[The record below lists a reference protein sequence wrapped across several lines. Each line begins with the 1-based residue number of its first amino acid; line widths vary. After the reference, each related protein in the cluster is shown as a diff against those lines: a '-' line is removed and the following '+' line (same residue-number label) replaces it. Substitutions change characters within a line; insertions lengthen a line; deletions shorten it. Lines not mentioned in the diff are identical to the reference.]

1 METLN
6 MKDNLLLRWWKPS
19 RVGPRRR
26 GAALLLSPNPGVQAT
41 AHNGQGW
48 GPAVA
53 DKKSDASSCGSYPAP
68 GCSASECQICHVP
81 FEFGDIMIGND
92 DGIRRGRQFCYYCA
106 AKAADMFETTDA
118 VIGHVLPVDNG
129 WEVAFAPDCT
139 TWITVR
145 RDEHDEP
152 KVGDIITVT
161 VPKAVAIHSQ
171 PNPAVRGRE
180 SPSVPCTGVVRPEI
194 KKETDNGK

>member
-1 METLN
+1 
-6 MKDNLLLRWWKPS
+6 MKSKK
-19 RVGPRRR
+19 
-26 GAALLLSPNPGVQAT
+26 AT
-41 AHNGQGW
+41 AATKRG
-48 GPAVA
+48 VE
-53 DKKSDASSCGSYPAP
+53 SAP

-118 VIGHVLPVDNG
+118 VIGHVTPVDNG

-152 KVGDIITVT
+152 KVGDFITVT

-171 PNPAVRGRE
+171 PNPTRE
-180 SPSVPCTGVVRPEI
+180 PRAAE
-194 KKETDNGK
+194 

>member
-1 METLN
+1 
-6 MKDNLLLRWWKPS
+6 MKRAKKPGTAEA
-19 RVGPRRR
+19 VGRSGR
-26 GAALLLSPNPGVQAT
+26 T
-41 AHNGQGW
+41 
-48 GPAVA
+48 
-53 DKKSDASSCGSYPAP
+53 

-118 VIGHVLPVDNG
+118 VIGRVTPVDNG

-152 KVGDIITVT
+152 KVGDFITVT
-161 VPKAVAIHSQ
+161 VPKVVAIHSQ
-171 PNPAVRGRE
+171 PNPGNEARR
-180 SPSVPCTGVVRPEI
+180 
-194 KKETDNGK
+194 K

>member
-1 METLN
+1 MDT
-6 MKDNLLLRWWKPS
+6 
-19 RVGPRRR
+19 
-26 GAALLLSPNPGVQAT
+26 T
-41 AHNGQGW
+41 
-48 GPAVA
+48 
-53 DKKSDASSCGSYPAP
+53 KSDAAACGSSPAP

-81 FEFGDIMIGND
+81 FEFGDIMIGK
-92 DGIRRGRQFCYYCA
+92 DGGRKFCYYCA

-118 VIGHVLPVDNG
+118 VIGHVTPVDNG

-152 KVGDIITVT
+152 KVGDFITVT

-171 PNPAVRGRE
+171 PNPSHHDGAAPA
-180 SPSVPCTGVVRPEI
+180 PSVDGVVGRP
-194 KKETDNGK
+194 D